1 MGEEFGGQASRTQQ
15 RHQGERACARLLG
28 LIAGITADGHLHD
41 LEIQFLRTWLA
52 ENTQA
57 FQLMNTGELADKHGE
72 IEVSPRLAKELE
84 LVQRE
89 MARLG
94 KRIFKN

>member
-1 MGEEFGGQASRTQQ
+1 
-15 RHQGERACARLLG
+15 
-28 LIAGITADGHLHD
+28 
-41 LEIQFLRTWLA
+41 
-52 ENTQA
+52 
-57 FQLMNTGELADKHGE
+57 MNTGELADKHGE

-89 MARLG
+89 LARLG

>member
-57 FQLMNTGELADKHGE
+57 ADHWLGAQLA
-72 IEVSPRLAKELE
+72 A
-84 LVQRE
+84 
-89 MARLG
+89 ARAAYGSLHV
-94 KRIFKN
+94 RYASLLSI

>member
-1 MGEEFGGQASRTQQ
+1 MVLPPGSGLPTNRPVSFIFQAQ
-15 RHQGERACARLLG
+15 R
-28 LIAGITADGHLHD
+28 
-41 LEIQFLRTWLA
+41 F
-52 ENTQA
+52 
-57 FQLMNTGELADKHGE
+57 FKLMNTGELADKHGE